1 MFIRTIQAVLLTA
14 LVALHATAAQDA
26 KAEAK
31 AKMSS
36 LKASAAK
43 LIHSNAA
50 KGATDSCQNHNLIV
64 RKEWYI
70 MTQATK
76 LSD

>member
-1 MFIRTIQAVLLTA
+1 MFIRTLQAVLLTA

-43 LIHSNAA
+43 LIHANAA

-70 MTQATK
+70 INHTAK
-76 LSD
+76 I